1 MRKIVRRSILILPVN
16 KPRFVEK
23 AYLRGADGVML
34 DLEDAVPPAEK
45 ATARKMVKDSIP
57 LVKRGGGDALVRV
70 NNEPSLLALDVE
82 ASVHPGLDV
91 IVLPKTESAEDIRA
105 LEAQIETLE
114 NERKIEPG
122 QVKISVLIET
132 PGALLKARDI
142 ARASPRVESMGL
154 GNEDYRMEL
163 GVEASPDGMEIF
175 FPLAFVV
182 TVCKAAGI
190 SPRGILGSIA
200 GFRDLEG
207 FEQAVTRARQ
217 LGCEGASCIHPD
229 QVKVL
234 NRVFSPDPEKVDYAR
249 RVVEAFEEG
258 VKQGTASVN
267 LDGKMVDTPVY
278 ERAKRLMT
286 FADAVAEL
294 EERKAKA
301 LARLEGKD
309 K

>member
-1 MRKIVRRSILILPVN
+1 MSKIVRRSILILPAN
-16 KPRFVEK
+16 RPKFVEK
-23 AYLRGADGVML
+23 AYLRDADGIML

-45 ATARKMVKDSIP
+45 TTARKMVKDFIP
-57 LVKRGGGDALVRV
+57 LIKRGGGDALVRI
-70 NNEPSLLALDVE
+70 NNEPSMLPLDLE

-91 IVLPKTESAEDIRA
+91 IVLPKTESAQEIHNLDS
-105 LEAQIETLE
+105 QIETLE
-114 NERKIEPG
+114 KQKDIETG
-122 QVKISVLIET
+122 HVKISVSIET
-132 PGALLKARDI
+132 PSALLKAQDI
-142 ARASPRVESMGL
+142 AHASPRVESMGL

-163 GVEASPDGMEIF
+163 GIDASSDGMEIF
-175 FPLAFVV
+175 FPLAFLV

-207 FEQAVTRARQ
+207 FERAVTRAQQ

-234 NRVFSPDPEKVDYAR
+234 NRVFSPNLKKVEDAR
-249 RVVEAFEEG
+249 RVVEAFDQG
-258 VKQGTASVN
+258 IKQGTASVS

-278 ERAKRLMT
+278 ERAKRIMT
-286 FADAVAEL
+286 FADAVAKL
-294 EERKAKA
+294 EKRKAKT
-301 LARLEGKD
+301 LESYEGKD